1 VSEAQRKKTV
11 THNSVLAAHR
21 LKNAGRPLMPGI
33 FSAQRKDRAVA
44 FAKADGLVDIPPGRL
59 DFNASTTHLLTF
71 LVFVYF
77 PASLTL

>member
-1 VSEAQRKKTV
+1 
-11 THNSVLAAHR
+11 
-21 LKNAGRPLMPGI
+21 MPGI